1 MIRLVVSSS
10 GRTRRAAVQEFLR
23 EREPSAETVL
33 VGATR
38 DAVDDLVAELSLE
51 IGATFGLHRFSLS
64 QLIAHLAALPLAA
77 EGLAPASSLGSE
89 AVAARAAFEAE
100 KDGHL
105 PELSAVSRFPGFPRA
120 LAGSLGDLRLAG
132 LDAKTVDGHATEL
145 AALLA
150 TFDRQLT
157 DAAIADRS
165 RLYERARAGLR
176 DSPLIDLGSTA
187 LILLDVTIDSAV

>member
-23 EREPSAETVL
+23 EREPSAEAVL

-64 QLIAHLAALPLAA
+64 QLVAHLAALPLAA
-77 EGLAPASSLGSE
+77 EGLVPASSLGSE

-100 KDGHL
+100 KEGRL
-105 PELSAVSRFPGFPRA
+105 PELSAVSRFHRSSSLRA
-120 LAGSLGDLRLAG
+120 LM
-132 LDAKTVDGHATEL
+132 
-145 AALLA
+145 
-150 TFDRQLT
+150 
-157 DAAIADRS
+157 
-165 RLYERARAGLR
+165 
-176 DSPLIDLGSTA
+176 SPPMW
-187 LILLDVTIDSAV
+187 